1 MSFIV
6 ILFAKIFIS
15 SFFLVSRRRTS
26 ATSATSVTSTNT
38 KNQSNSSNSSA
49 SGLFGTKSVSSL
61 VRLAISSNFPAS
73 LLNSAQ
79 SYPSLGGAVSAVG
92 QGTQQ
97 TGSGTGPGNPDT
109 EQVSLEG

>member
-1 MSFIV
+1 M
-6 ILFAKIFIS
+6 
-15 SFFLVSRRRTS
+15 
-26 ATSATSVTSTNT
+26 TSTNT

-92 QGTQQ
+92 QGVQQ
-97 TGSGTGPGNPDT
+97 TGTGNAAPGNPDT
-109 EQVSLEG
+109 EQVSLEGKLDSYTD